1 MSRTILIMAGGTGGH
16 IFPGIAVGR
25 ELRDRGIDVVWLGG
39 KVGLEGRLVPAA
51 GFTLETLD
59 FSGVRGKG
67 LATLALAPLR
77 LLRAILVAR
86 TLLRR
91 LRPASVLSMGGYAAA
106 PGGIAAWLTR
116 IPLVVHEQNRVPGF
130 TNRLL
135 ARFARRTLSGFADS
149 LAGSEWIGNPVRREI
164 SALPPPAQRLAG
176 REGAVRV
183 LVLGGSQGAQSLN
196 QMVPETIRRRGDRV
210 QLEVRHQCGE
220 RHLEKT
226 RAAYAAVDLAVTVES
241 FVEDM
246 AAAYAWADIVI
257 CRAGALTIAELCAAG
272 VASILVPFPQ
282 AVDDHQ
288 TRNAEVLVEAGA
300 ARLVAEGDG
309 FVKRLGG
316 CLDELDRDRPKLLK
330 MATSA
335 RALARAD
342 ATARIADVCVEV
354 AA

>member
-25 ELRDRGIDVVWLGG
+25 ELRERGVEVVWLGG

-77 LLRAILVAR
+77 LLRAILAAR
-86 TLLRR
+86 KLLRR

-106 PGGIAAWLTR
+106 PGGIAAWMSR

-135 ARFARRTLSGFADS
+135 ARFARRLLAGFADS
-149 LAGSEWIGNPVRREI
+149 LTGSEWVGNPVRSEI
-164 SALPPPAQRLAG
+164 GALAPPAQRLNG
-176 REGAVRV
+176 RDGAIRI

-196 QMVPETIRRRGDRV
+196 LMLPGVIRHCGDRV
-210 QLEVRHQCGE
+210 ELEVRHQSGA
-220 RHLEKT
+220 RHLDQT
-226 RAAYAAVDLAVTVES
+226 RSAYAAVNRVVAVEP
-241 FVEDM
+241 FVDDM

-272 VASILVPFPQ
+272 VASILVPYPQ

-288 TRNAEVLVEAGA
+288 SRNAEVLVEAGA
-300 ARLVAEGDG
+300 ARLVAEGEA
-309 FVKRLGG
+309 FAERLAR
-316 CLDELDRDRPKLLK
+316 CLDELACNRSKLLD
-330 MATSA
+330 MAISA
-335 RALARAD
+335 RALARPD
-342 ATARIADVCVEV
+342 ATARIADVCIEV

>member
-1 MSRTILIMAGGTGGH
+1 MNRTILIMAGGTGGH

-25 ELRDRGIDVVWLGG
+25 ELRERGIDVVWLGG
-39 KVGLEGRLVPAA
+39 KVGLEGQLVPAA

-77 LLRAILVAR
+77 LLRAILAAR
-86 TLLRR
+86 KLLRH

-106 PGGIAAWLTR
+106 PGGIAAWMTR

-135 ARFARRTLSGFADS
+135 CHFAKRVLAGFADS
-149 LAGSEWIGNPVRREI
+149 LAGSEWVGNPVRSEI
-164 SALPPPAQRLAG
+164 SALAPPQQRLCG
-176 REGAVRV
+176 RDGALRV

-196 QMVPETIRRRGDRV
+196 LMVPEVIRRRGDRV
-210 QLEVRHQCGE
+210 QLEVRHQCGA
-220 RHLEKT
+220 RHLDKT
-226 RAAYAAVDLAVTVES
+226 RAVYAAANLVVAIEP

-288 TRNAEVLVEAGA
+288 TRNAEVLVDAGA
-300 ARLVAEGDG
+300 ACLVAEGDT
-309 FVKRLGG
+309 FVERLGQ
-316 CLDELDRDRPKLLK
+316 CLDELDHDRAKLLK
-330 MATSA
+330 MASAA
-335 RALARAD
+335 RALARPN
-342 ATARIADVCVEV
+342 ATADIADVCLEV

>member
-25 ELRDRGIDVVWLGG
+25 ELRERGIDVVWLGG
-39 KVGLEGRLVPAA
+39 KVGLEQRLVPAA
-51 GFTLETLD
+51 GFALETLD

-77 LLRAILVAR
+77 LLRAILAAR
-86 TLLRR
+86 RMLRR

-135 ARFARRTLSGFADS
+135 ARFARKVLAGFANS
-149 LAGSEWIGNPVRREI
+149 LAGSAWVGNPVRREI
-164 SALPPPAQRLAG
+164 SALAPPAQRLRGRAG
-176 REGAVRV
+176 AIRI

-196 QMVPETIRRRGDRV
+196 LMLPAVFRRCADRLE
-210 QLEVRHQCGE
+210 LEVRHQSGA
-220 RHLEKT
+220 RHHEHT
-226 RAAYAAVDLAVTVES
+226 RAAYAAASLAVSVEP

-257 CRAGALTIAELCAAG
+257 CRAGALTIAELCTAG

-288 TRNAEVLVEAGA
+288 SRNAEVLVDAGA
-300 ARLVAEGDG
+300 ARLVAEGEG
-309 FVKRLGG
+309 FVERLGR
-316 CLDELDRDRPKLLK
+316 CLGELGSDRPKLLE
-330 MATSA
+330 MAISA
-335 RALARAD
+335 RALARPD
-342 ATARIADVCVEV
+342 ATARIADVCIEV

>member
-16 IFPGIAVGR
+16 IFPGIAVGH
-25 ELRDRGIDVVWLGG
+25 ELRERGMDVVWLGG

-77 LLRAILVAR
+77 LLRAILAAR
-86 TLLRR
+86 KLLRR
-91 LRPASVLSMGGYAAA
+91 LRPCSVLSMGGYAAA
-106 PGGIAAWLTR
+106 PGGIAAWMTR

-135 ARFARRTLSGFADS
+135 VRFARRALAGFANS
-149 LAGSEWIGNPVRREI
+149 LAGSEWVGNPVRREI
-164 SALPPPAQRLAG
+164 NALAPPEQRLAD
-176 REGAVRV
+176 REGAVHV

-196 QMVPETIRRRGDRV
+196 LILPEVVSRRANV
-210 QLEVRHQCGE
+210 EVRHQCGA
-220 RHLEKT
+220 RHVDTT
-226 RAAYAAVDLAVTVES
+226 RAAYAAANLAASVEP

-246 AAAYAWADIVI
+246 AAAYAWADLVI

-288 TRNAEVLVEAGA
+288 TRNAEVLVDAGA
-300 ARLVAEGDG
+300 ARLIAEGDD
-309 FVKRLGG
+309 FIDRLGR
-316 CLDELDRDRPKLLK
+316 CLDEIVGDRPTLLT
-330 MATSA
+330 MANSA
-335 RALARAD
+335 HALARPN
-342 ATARIADVCVEV
+342 ATARIADVCIEV